1 MFVKVS
7 IIHTS
12 MSLVNTVTRNSQL
25 SKYLPLNILLGD
37 ERYGR
42 TALLFFFLFKFLYCL
57 SVEALCMSAS
67 VNITLALEA
76 YMNTFLLR
84 VWMNLQNPC

>member
-42 TALLFFFLFKFLYCL
+42 TVLLFFFIQVSVLFKCGGTLYV
-57 SVEALCMSAS
+57 S
-67 VNITLALEA
+67 
-76 YMNTFLLR
+76 
-84 VWMNLQNPC
+84 